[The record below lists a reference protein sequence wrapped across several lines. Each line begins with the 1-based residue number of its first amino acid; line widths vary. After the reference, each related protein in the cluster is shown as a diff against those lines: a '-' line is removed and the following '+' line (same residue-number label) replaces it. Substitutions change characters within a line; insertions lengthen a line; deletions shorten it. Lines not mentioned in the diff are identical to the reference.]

1 MLNQNTAKNSSSA
14 LGRGLG
20 ALIPNGAVAK
30 QPVVAPMHSSAD
42 QLGEHIRKVSVDE
55 IVANP
60 WQPRTAFDAEA
71 LKDLGE
77 SIRRYGILQPLVVS
91 PVDNGYQLIAG
102 ERRFQAAKLVG
113 LTEVPVIIR
122 KAEDQEKLELA
133 LVENIQRQNLNPLDE
148 ATSYRRLMDEFS
160 LTQEE
165 VAKKVGKS
173 RSSIANTLRLL
184 QLPEVIQKA
193 IREEKISFSHAK
205 VLLSITD
212 PKEQIRQMH
221 KIIDQG
227 LPVSQIERTTTQ
239 VKAHARAGK
248 DPVYASWEEKLT
260 KRFGAKTSIRAQAR
274 GGSIELQWQSEE
286 DLKRLLDQLLV

>member
-1 MLNQNTAKNSSSA
+1 MLNHPSINSGQA

-20 ALIPNGAVAK
+20 ALIPNATPAK
-30 QPVVAPMHSSAD
+30 QPSTAPIAAAATTE
-42 QLGEHIRKVSVDE
+42 GEHIRKVALNE

-60 WQPRTAFDAEA
+60 WQPRTAFDAES
-71 LKDLGE
+71 LKELAE
-77 SIRRYGILQPLVVS
+77 SIRQHGILQPLVVS
-91 PVDNGYQLIAG
+91 PVEHGYQLIAG
-102 ERRFQAAKLVG
+102 ERRFQAAKLIG

-122 KAEDQEKLELA
+122 KVEDQEKLELA

-148 ATSYRRLMDEFS
+148 AVSYRRLMDEFS

-165 VAKKVGKS
+165 VGKKVGKS
-173 RSSIANTLRLL
+173 RSSIANILRLL
-184 QLPEVIQKA
+184 QLPEVIQRA
-193 IREEKISFSHAK
+193 IREEQISFSHAK

-227 LPVSQIERTTTQ
+227 LPVSQISRTTTQ
-239 VKAHARAGK
+239 VKAHARSGK
-248 DPVYASWEEKLT
+248 DPVFIGWEEKLT
-260 KRFGAKTSIRAQAR
+260 KRFGVKSTIRPQTT
-274 GGSIELQWQSEE
+274 GGVIELPWRSEE

>member
-1 MLNQNTAKNSSSA
+1 MLKQSASSGSA

-20 ALIPNGAVAK
+20 ALIPNAHPVK
-30 QPVVAPMHSSAD
+30 QPTTAVSSAS
-42 QLGEHIRKVSVDE
+42 GEHEGERIRKIAVTE

-60 WQPRTAFDAEA
+60 WQPRTAFDADSLNELA
-71 LKDLGE
+71 E
-77 SIRRYGILQPLVVS
+77 SIRQHGILQPLVVS
-91 PVDNGYQLIAG
+91 PVDDGYQLIAG
-102 ERRFQAAKLVG
+102 ERRFQAAKRIG

-148 ATSYRRLMDEFS
+148 AVSYRRLMDEFS

-173 RSSIANTLRLL
+173 RPSIANILRLL
-184 QLPEVIQKA
+184 QLPEPIQRA
-193 IREEKISFSHAK
+193 IREDKISFSHAK

-212 PKEQIRQMH
+212 PKEQLRQMH

-227 LPVSQIERTTTQ
+227 LPVSQIDRGTTQ

-248 DPVYASWEEKLT
+248 DPVFRTWEEKMT
-260 KRFGAKTSIRAQAR
+260 KQFGAKTTIKSQSK
-274 GGSIELQWQSEE
+274 GGVIELQWQSDE